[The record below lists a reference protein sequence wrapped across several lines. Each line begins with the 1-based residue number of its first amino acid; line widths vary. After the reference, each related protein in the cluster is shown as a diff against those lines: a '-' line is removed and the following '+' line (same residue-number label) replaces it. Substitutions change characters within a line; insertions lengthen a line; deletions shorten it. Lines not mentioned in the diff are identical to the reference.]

1 MPCGQKRVTE
11 GEKKMRTKTIRK
23 VLYLVLLVLCVFTA
37 WLLIPASGNVAYA
50 ESYTDFYNYTGSAH
64 NFHGTVYY
72 PSSVTTNAA
81 AASFEIYLSVP
92 SLEWSP
98 FGPDFKSVKATMTRP
113 DGTTRVHSF
122 SDGVKSDTWEE
133 TMFTSDDLKDAFGN
147 YIEGRYTVQAGGAI
161 GVTFQPDQQQTKSFT
176 FYVNLS
182 NPTIRMTESGGISEI
197 DNYAFTNKGVFVS
210 ASDRDCTPTLKY
222 SRSTSSSF
230 PVSATTSVENG
241 TTFTDEG
248 NYIVTATDG
257 GGRTTTRY
265 FTIDKTAPTL
275 ALGNVSNGG
284 YTNKNV
290 PVTWSTSIGGV
301 GSQRMTR
308 NDSLTV
314 QYSRNTGS
322 TFPGSA
328 STSISSGASLTSEG
342 NYLVTIR
349 DKAGNSTSYTFTIDK
364 TAPTLTL
371 NGLITQEATKD
382 GFSASW
388 STSVGTGSNIANGG
402 DALTVKYGMAT
413 SGYPS
418 SAGTTYSKQNTFLS
432 TEGYYL
438 LTIEDKAGNRSTY
451 RAIVDQTAPSVN
463 APKEYLNTSF
473 VYSAED
479 PRGVTIEYRFN
490 SGTSE
495 TVRDTSFD
503 VPFEAS
509 NYGIWEFRAKDD
521 VGNVTAWSTVR
532 FYYRDTF
539 GNKVNIQNGY
549 KTPAYWTVQLS
560 EKNFPNIAGRYSF
573 ASYESALAFA
583 TAKEWEYRVVE
594 LTDGKWSYV
603 NISNESVA
611 QIYDNRED
619 LDRAVNKYATAN
631 ISARNVLG
639 VTGSTY
645 PNPTDESGATRPD
658 ALTEQNLV
666 LPDHLSQYNGLPL
679 YFLSHDFEFVA
690 PTAGVTGNTRQVVF
704 RYISNGISAQP
715 GEDITV
721 AYGTDIDTVLDDAG
735 AWKQGYY
742 LVTESDLCGNKEQ
755 YIVCIDTQLPTL
767 TAQAYYGDGSSDE
780 VEFEQGYVSENEGVM
795 LYTGLDLNVIAD
807 NLDEYVMLLISGRG
821 MDNAQFVNT
830 DELPYLTYENGYWGI
845 YTLTVYDR
853 SLNALTF
860 EVKIAGE
867 APTLRHTSLT
877 NETRCTFTI
886 ESSDPYNAI
895 TGIWLYKVSYTGEY
909 VEVKEDSDG
918 TPVSAETLQYVL
930 RTGGK
935 YVMRFTD
942 IFGRTVETE
951 PIFYM
956 KGLPTGVLSGVREN
970 GITNRDVTFEY
981 SSTNGVELY
990 VWRDGAWV
998 HDDSLMTVTSKEGY
1012 YIAEIP
1018 ASAATSNL
1026 YKFFLFVADDKNLFV
1041 EYRFEID
1048 CIAPSV
1054 EIVTDEGAPVTP
1066 ETVIT
1071 DPFSVTWDENGLTAY
1086 YYNRNSSLGELGQ
1099 SKYTKE
1105 TMIGTAG
1112 TWVFSVYDEV
1122 GNSIS
1127 FTVTL
1132 DNEVSYTLDG
1142 TYSQLD
1148 DGSYIARNYLI
1159 LSITEPTSE
1168 WTVESTN
1175 GMQPTNGQRLETDG
1189 TYRFHIVDRYGNE
1202 LDIVLIIDNLPP
1214 VPVVETSDGE
1224 PVELNGKINT
1234 AFTVSCNED
1243 GVTIM
1248 VSSNKIGYTPYS
1260 GEELSDEGTYT
1271 FKLTDRMNNIM
1282 SFTVTID
1289 KTIDYTLKGTYVTQD
1304 GKIYSRTGISVNI
1317 NEQYTGWTV
1326 TNAAGVTFEPGEK
1339 INIEG
1344 EYTVRIEDAA
1354 GNEILLEVVIDH
1366 TAPTP
1371 VIQTQSGEAVSQNG
1385 STKFPFTVTCAEP
1398 NVTMLYSDISSSYR
1412 PYSGELI
1419 KVAGRHSFT
1428 LRDFVGNEVS
1438 FTITIDTNVGF
1449 SIGGNYKIDSEGRYI
1464 SRSWLSIEMDEDY
1477 RRFEVVSGVRDFSP
1491 GERVTLEGEYRVEI
1505 EDVAGNEA
1513 IVVLVIDQTAP
1524 GAEIVTSG
1532 GESVEPNSTINSAF
1546 ELHCDEPGASVMIA
1560 GKDLKYTIYDG
1571 SACSAEGIYN
1581 FMLVDFVGNTSTFSV
1596 RIDLTVGYTLRGS
1609 YVQFE
1614 DNGFVTRSNFLLE
1627 ADEDLAYY
1635 SISSVSS
1642 GDEYELGERLT
1653 VEDEY
1658 LAVLE
1663 DLYGNRIELRLVV
1676 DKTAPIIALG
1686 GVEPD
1691 GTTNGDV
1698 VIAID
1703 GSAIAYY
1710 RISGQEGQ
1718 TAIGDSVTVSADG
1731 YYTVFA
1737 EDLAGNEATLTF
1749 RIDKTVEVTLSQ
1761 EIFDG
1766 QILSAGISF
1775 EWDEQ
1780 INSIVCTKDGV
1791 EISYRT
1797 GMLSEPGSYMLTATD
1812 IPGNTKSWTWTILPA
1827 KSQSYSFEI
1836 PAGWTVSVLSGGNVA
1851 SDAVT
1856 DGKIELSRTG
1866 EYVLTFEDGENSYDL
1881 TLTVDTVAP
1890 TVEITQEKN
1899 QIVIGS
1905 ASKENVT
1912 YSLLRDGKEVAFAPG
1927 QAITENGEYILTVT
1941 DELGNSSQYTFTLNY
1956 INTFGIIVIVVLCVL
1971 AVAGIGVVLYARTHQ
1986 RIK

>member
-1 MPCGQKRVTE
+1 MKT
-11 GEKKMRTKTIRK
+11 RTFCK
-23 VLYLVLLVLCVFTA
+23 VGVLLIIVMCAAIMCIVLFPNTT
-37 WLLIPASGNVAYA
+37 NVAA
-50 ESYTDFYNYTGSAH
+50 AQTYTAILKYTGSQH
-64 NFHGTVYY
+64 NFAASVSCPT
-72 PSSVTTNAA
+72 SVTSTSAVN
-81 AASFEIYLSVP
+81 SFSIRCYSTK
-92 SLEWSP
+92 LEWSI
-98 FGPDFKSVKATMTRP
+98 FGPNFIDVKFTMSRP
-113 DGTTRVHSF
+113 DGSTKDYTFENKLIKEHFSVTMFDSSALKNDSGSVIEGTYTVSVSGIITAGGNQGQSGSF
-122 SDGVKSDTWEE
+122 S
-133 TMFTSDDLKDAFGN
+133 
-147 YIEGRYTVQAGGAI
+147 
-161 GVTFQPDQQQTKSFT
+161 
-176 FYVNLS
+176 FYVNLNS
-182 NPTIRMTESGGISEI
+182 PTIALKTDGGEI
-197 DNYAFTNKGVFVS
+197 GDYSITNKNVTVVATDTYG
-210 ASDRDCTPTLKY
+210 TPTMKY
-222 SRSTSSSF
+222 SRSTNESY
-230 PVSATTSVENG
+230 PTSATTLVGSSH
-241 TTFTDEG
+241 TFSEEG
-248 NYIVTATDG
+248 NYIVTATDSYG
-257 GGRTTTRY
+257 KSTTKR
-265 FTIDKTAPTL
+265 FAIDKTTPSL
-275 ALGNVSNGG
+275 SVSGVSNGG
-284 YTNKNV
+284 FTKGNV
-290 PVTWSTSIGGV
+290 TITWSSATGGV
-301 GSQRMTR
+301 GAQKVNS
-308 NDSLTV
+308 NDTLTIK
-314 QYSRNTGS
+314 YSVNTGAG
-322 TFPGSA
+322 FPSETT
-328 STSISSGASLTSEG
+328 TSIASGYVFTSEG
-342 NYLVTIR
+342 NYLLTIE
-349 DKAGNSTSYTFTIDK
+349 DKAGNRLSYSFTIDK
-364 TAPTLTL
+364 TVPTLTL

-388 STSVGTGSNIANGG
+388 STSAGAGSNMANSN
-402 DALTVKYGMAT
+402 DALTVKYSMAT
-413 SGYPS
+413 SDYPS
-418 SAGTTYSKQNTFLS
+418 SAGTVYSKQNTLLS
-432 TEGYYL
+432 DEGYYL

-451 RAIVDQTAPSVN
+451 RAIVDQTAPTVD
-463 APKEYLNTSF
+463 APAEWLNTSF
-473 VYSAED
+473 VYSADD

-503 VPFEAS
+503 VSFEPG

-521 VGNVTAWSTVR
+521 VGNVTSWSTVR

-560 EKNFPNIAGRYSF
+560 EKNFPDIAGRYSF

-594 LTDGKWSYV
+594 LTGGKWSYV

-619 LDRAVNKYATAN
+619 LDRAVNKYATSN

-645 PNPTDESGATRPD
+645 PNPTDESGVTRPD

-666 LPDHLSQYNGLPL
+666 LPDHLSQYSGLPL
-679 YFLSHDFEFVA
+679 YFLAHNFEFVA
-690 PTAGVTGNTRQVVF
+690 PVAGVSGNTRQVVF

-715 GEDITV
+715 GEDIIV
-721 AYGTDIDTVLDDAG
+721 AYGTDIDTVLDDVG

-742 LVTESDLCGNKEQ
+742 LVTESDLCGNIEQ

-795 LYTGLDLNVIAD
+795 LYIGLDLNVLVD

-821 MDNAQFVNT
+821 MDNAQYLNS
-830 DELPYLTYENGYWGI
+830 DDLPYLTYENGYWGI
-845 YTLTVYDR
+845 YTITVYDR

-860 EVKIAGE
+860 QIKIAGE

-886 ESSDPYNAI
+886 ENKDPYNAI
-895 TGIWLYKVSYTGEY
+895 SGIWLYKVSYTGEY
-909 VEVKEDSDG
+909 VEMKEDGDG
-918 TPVSAETLQYVL
+918 TPISAETLQYVL

-942 IFGRTVETE
+942 IYGRTVETE

-956 KGLPTGVLSGVREN
+956 KGLPSGVLSGVREN
-970 GITNRDVTFEY
+970 GVTNKDVTFEY

-1012 YIAEIP
+1012 NIAEIP

-1026 YKFFLFVADDKNLFV
+1026 YKFFLFVTEDKNLFV

-1054 EIVTDEGAPVTP
+1054 EIVTKGGTPVTP

-1071 DPFSVTWDENGLTAY
+1071 DPFSVKWDENGLTAY
-1086 YYNRNSSLGELGQ
+1086 YYNRNSSLGELGK

-1105 TMIGTAG
+1105 TIIRTAG
-1112 TWVFSVYDEV
+1112 TWVFSVSDEV

-1148 DGSYIARNYLI
+1148 DGSYIARNYLT
-1159 LSITEPTSE
+1159 LSVTEPTSE
-1168 WTVESTN
+1168 WVVESTN
-1175 GMQPTNGQRLETDG
+1175 GLQPTNGQKIETDG
-1189 TYRFHIVDRYGNE
+1189 TYRFHIVDRYGNV
-1202 LDIVLIIDNLPP
+1202 LDIVLIIDNIPP
-1214 VPVVETSDGE
+1214 VPVIKTSDGE
-1224 PVELNGKINT
+1224 PVEQNSKINT
-1234 AFTVSCNED
+1234 SFTVTCDED
-1243 GVTIM
+1243 NVTIM
-1248 VSSNKIGYTPYS
+1248 VSSNKIGYSPYS
-1260 GEELSDEGTYT
+1260 GEELSEEGTYT
-1271 FKLTDRMNNIM
+1271 FKLTDRMNNIT

-1289 KTIDYTLKGTYVTQD
+1289 KAINYTLKGTYVTQD
-1304 GKIYSRTGISVNI
+1304 GKIYSRTGVAINV
-1317 NEQYTGWTV
+1317 NEQYDRWSV
-1326 TNAAGVTFEPGEK
+1326 ENASGVTFEPGEK

-1344 EYTVRIEDAA
+1344 EYTVQIEDIA
-1354 GNEILLEVVIDH
+1354 GNMLTIVIVIDH

-1371 VIQTQSGEAVSQNG
+1371 VIQTQGGEPIEQNG
-1385 STKFPFTVTCAEP
+1385 STKFPFTVTCVEP
-1398 NVTMLYSDISSSYR
+1398 NVTMLYSDVSSSYK
-1412 PYSGELI
+1412 PYAGEL
-1419 KVAGRHSFT
+1419 VEAGGRHYFT
-1428 LRDFVGNEVS
+1428 LRDLVGNEAI
-1438 FTITIDTNVGF
+1438 FTVTIDTTVSF

-1464 SRSWLSIEMDEDY
+1464 SRSWLTIEIDEDY

-1524 GAEIVTSG
+1524 VAEIVTSD
-1532 GESVEPNSTINSAF
+1532 GEPVEPNSTINSAF
-1546 ELHCDEPGASVMIA
+1546 ELRCDESGASVMIA
-1560 GKDLKYTIYDG
+1560 GKDLKYIGYDG
-1571 SACSAEGIYN
+1571 KERREEGVYN
-1581 FMLVDFVGNTSTFSV
+1581 FMLIDFIGNTSTFSV

-1627 ADEDLAYY
+1627 ANEDLAYY
-1635 SISSVSS
+1635 SISSITS
-1642 GDEYELGERLT
+1642 GDEYALGERLT

-1658 LAVLE
+1658 IAVLE
-1663 DLYGNRIELRLVV
+1663 DLYGNRIELRLVI
-1676 DKTAPIIALG
+1676 DQTAPVIALG
-1686 GVEPD
+1686 GVEPA

-1703 GSAIAYY
+1703 GSASAYY
-1710 RISGQEGQ
+1710 RLSGQEGQ

-1749 RIDKTVEVTLSQ
+1749 RIDKTVEAKLSQ
-1761 EIFDG
+1761 EIVDG
-1766 QILSAGISF
+1766 QILSVGISF
-1775 EWDEQ
+1775 SWDEQ

-1797 GMLSEPGSYMLTATD
+1797 GMISEPGSYTLTATD

-1836 PAGWTVSVLSGGNVA
+1836 PAGWTVSVLSTGNVVT
-1851 SDAVT
+1851 DAVT

-1881 TLTVDTVAP
+1881 TLIVDTVAP

-1912 YSLLRDGKEVAFAPG
+1912 YSLLRDGKEVAFSPG

-1971 AVAGIGVVLYARTHQ
+1971 AVAAIGVVLYARTHQ